1 MSANF
6 GVIVFPGANCDHDA
20 YHALAHVMNANTKFL
35 WHKDTD
41 LSDIDFL
48 LIPGGFSYGDYLR
61 SGAIARFSPIMQ
73 SVVEFAEKG
82 NPVLGICNGFQILL
96 EAGLLPGA
104 MLHNQQLRFVCK
116 QIHIRCETSDTLF
129 TRNINKGDVLKVP
142 VAHGEGNYVTDSD
155 QLKKLQDNDQI
166 VFRYCDKDGQ
176 TTEEANFNGSI
187 DNIAGICNQQ
197 RNVLGMMPHPER
209 AVEEII
215 GSADGKRIFESVL
228 NELAVA

>member
-6 GVIVFPGANCDHDA
+6 GVIVFPGSNCDHDA
-20 YHALAHVMNANTKFL
+20 YHALAHVMNAKTKFL

-48 LIPGGFSYGDYLR
+48 LVPGGFSYGDYLR

-73 SVVEFAEKG
+73 SVIEFAEKG
-82 NPVLGICNGFQILL
+82 GPVLGVCNGFQILL

-116 QIHIRCETSDTLF
+116 QTYIRCETSDTLF
-129 TRNINKGDVLKVP
+129 TRNIPSGDVLKMP
-142 VAHGEGNYVTDSD
+142 VAHGEGNYFTDPE
-155 QLKKLQDNDQI
+155 QLKELQDNDQI
-166 VFRYCDKDGQ
+166 VFRYCDEEGQ
-176 TTEEANFNGSI
+176 TTEDANFNGSI
-187 DNIAGICNQQ
+187 DNIAGICNGG

-209 AVEEII
+209 AVEDML
-215 GSADGKRIFESVL
+215 GSSDGKRIFESVL

>member
-1 MSANF
+1 MSATF
-6 GVIVFPGANCDHDA
+6 GVIVFPGSNCDHDA

-73 SVVEFAEKG
+73 SVTEFVEKG

-104 MLHNQQLRFVCK
+104 MLHNQELRFVCK
-116 QIHIRCETSDTLF
+116 QTHIRCETSNTLF
-129 TRNINKGDVLKVP
+129 TRNIEEGSVLKVP
-142 VAHGEGNYVTDSD
+142 VAHGEGNYFTDD
-155 QLKKLQDNDQI
+155 DKLKELQDNDQI
-166 VFRYCDKDGQ
+166 IFRYCNELGE
-176 TTEEANFNGSI
+176 TTEEANFNGSV
-187 DNIAGICNQQ
+187 DNIAGICNRK

-209 AVEEII
+209 AVEDIL
-215 GSADGKRIFESVL
+215 GSDDGKKIFESVL

>member
-6 GVIVFPGANCDHDA
+6 GVIVFPGSNCDHDA
-20 YHALAHVMNANTKFL
+20 YHALAHVMNAQTKFL

-41 LSDIDFL
+41 LSGIDFL

-73 SVVEFAEKG
+73 SVIEFAEKG

-116 QIHIRCETSDTLF
+116 HTHIRCETSDTLF
-129 TRNINKGDVLKVP
+129 TRNIPKGDVLKVP
-142 VAHGEGNYVTDSD
+142 VAHGEGNYFTDPD
-155 QLKKLQDNDQI
+155 QLKQLQDNDQV
-166 VFRYCDKDGQ
+166 VFRYCNSDGQ
-176 TTEEANFNGSI
+176 ATEEANFNGSI
-187 DNIAGICNQQ
+187 DNIAGICNAG

-209 AVEEII
+209 AVEDML
-215 GSADGKRIFESVL
+215 GSSDGKRIFESVL

>member
-6 GVIVFPGANCDHDA
+6 GVIVFPGSNCDHDA

-48 LIPGGFSYGDYLR
+48 LVPGGFSYGDYLR

-73 SVVEFAEKG
+73 SVVDFVEQG
-82 NPVLGICNGFQILL
+82 RPVLGICNGFQILL

-104 MLHNQQLRFVCK
+104 MLHNEELRFVCK
-116 QIHIRCETSDTLF
+116 QTHLRCETSDTLF
-129 TRNINKGDVLKVP
+129 TRNIEEGEVLQVP
-142 VAHGEGNYVTDSD
+142 VAHGEGNYFTDED
-155 QLKKLQDNDQI
+155 QLKALQDNDQV
-166 VFRYCDKDGQ
+166 VFRYSDADGNV
-176 TTEEANFNGSI
+176 TEEANFNGSV
-187 DNIAGICNQQ
+187 DNIAGICNKN

-209 AVEEII
+209 AVEKLI
-215 GSADGKRIFESVL
+215 GSDDGKKIFESVL